1 MTLVSKR
8 ENVLCQYFRIVM
20 SIVLLWVW
28 TLMPRNS
35 NLSVVQKSDVKP
47 VLTQKSSIESANFL
61 TLSDTMMSHT
71 F

>member
-47 VLTQKSSIESANFL
+47 VRKKV
-61 TLSDTMMSHT
+61 LSKVLIS
-71 F
+71 